1 MRFLGFDIKRRKKSD
16 LCEVDVFKKTTTSID
31 DLCTGYIELLKKGFD
46 LNPESM
52 TTLLDTIECLR
63 SLTEI
68 YSRNKYSAPSSAFK
82 IKDEA
87 SKVFSETFQFVD
99 TVISMKCVD
108 SISSTLSKLKAGMSD
123 EDIDEL
129 SDDEFDEFVSST
141 IPNNSPTMLK
151 QKLDGIAGHIIIN
164 LKAIRHT
171 VIFDMTRIQTGVDVI
186 DDYHKSIKIKN
197 SEYDTVY
204 KFTMCK
210 PHDKN
215 SKDSDKEGE
224 VKTNG

>member
-31 DLCTGYIELLKKGFD
+31 DLCTGYIELLKRGFD

-87 SKVFSETFQFVD
+87 SKVYTSTFQFVD

-108 SISSTLSKLKAGMSD
+108 SISSTLSKLKAEMSD
-123 EDIDEL
+123 EEIDET
-129 SDDEFDEFVSST
+129 SDNEFVSSM
-141 IPNNSPTMLK
+141 NNSPTMFK
-151 QKLDGIAGHIIIN
+151 QNLDGIAGHIIIN